1 MMFSR
6 TVVLKDRA
14 LRHDVFSYIL
24 RGLIVATFL
33 ISQCNNM
40 LEILAIA
47 VTEVNYFI
55 CMLMLFSD
63 ILLLLFMKLRRNKW
77 LLLNPIHWITSSV
90 SISALHPSVG
100 RWWKLMIK
108 KIRFAWLIW
117 ACVFLSVRKCRKRE
131 IRWPRQGVWRAAS
144 AVWPAV
150 APTACFGRVVCW
162 NTKAF

>member
-1 MMFSR
+1 MKPKNFKGLMMFSR

-33 ISQCNNM
+33 ISQCNNI

-63 ILLLLFMKLRRNKW
+63 ILLLLFMKLRRNK
-77 LLLNPIHWITSSV
+77 
-90 SISALHPSVG
+90 
-100 RWWKLMIK
+100 
-108 KIRFAWLIW
+108 
-117 ACVFLSVRKCRKRE
+117 
-131 IRWPRQGVWRAAS
+131 
-144 AVWPAV
+144 
-150 APTACFGRVVCW
+150 
-162 NTKAF
+162 